1 MVLRFYVNYVNYSQA
16 WDDKWGGNPMNIIAF
31 EKFRLF
37 IAVIITSLL
46 IACGGGGND
55 SGGTT
60 PGPTGSTIQIAV
72 FLTDISNLVSSLESN
87 IPANDTNLQA
97 SVTLVQ
103 GTTVLTELT
112 DSSGI
117 ATFNNIP
124 SGSFTVTGQY
134 DYTHNGNQYR
144 AAQSIHN
151 INPPNGQLGLLVGV
165 PDIDAFYGQVIPP
178 VVGTMISG
186 TVRNIPNIPTGYSLF
201 VHFGQVNDG
210 LILSEGGIELV
221 TGNDTAPADQPF
233 TFSAGIGGGDYKVA
247 AIIRSTAP
255 QGAVTA
261 YSAGAIHTSIV
272 STTGAMESTNIDVD
286 FSDSDASITFANKSI
301 SAPNY
306 SPSVTAQNIE
316 ISSVMALEDLGELYI
331 YSYAEFGSSLSLP
344 TALDM
349 VQNAPVLAVQA
360 GYELVIE
367 SDANGKE
374 SRVPVTSSTMSAVTF
389 NLINPPTISSP
400 IDGSSIPL
408 STAENLNFQ
417 WTVAGGNP
425 DFYLMAMYD
434 DAGTGIPGI
443 TALEWRH
450 LWPGDTTDLSLP
462 VVSLPMIGVGASY
475 SFYMLTEKQD
485 TTFDFDSEFNFDGTN
500 NSIGLENDIASTEAG
515 TAFSIN
521 VNP

>member
-1 MVLRFYVNYVNYSQA
+1 
-16 WDDKWGGNPMNIIAF
+16 MNIIAF
-31 EKFRLF
+31 EKFRLI

-46 IACGGGGND
+46 VSCGG
-55 SGGTT
+55 SGETT
-60 PGPTGSTIQIAV
+60 PGPTGSTIQVAV
-72 FLTDISNLVSSLESN
+72 FLTDISNLVSGLESN

-103 GTTVLTELT
+103 GASVFTELT

-124 SGSFTVTGQY
+124 AGSFTVTGQY

-165 PDIDAFYGQVIPP
+165 PDIDAFYDQVIPP

-186 TVRNIPNIPTGYSLF
+186 TVRNIPNIPMGYSLF
-201 VHFGQVNDG
+201 VNFAQTNDG
-210 LILSEGGIELV
+210 LNLSEGGIELV

-233 TFSAGIGGGDYKVA
+233 TFSAGIGEGDYKVA

-255 QGAVTA
+255 SGPVTE
-261 YSAGAIHTSIV
+261 YLVGAIHTSVV
-272 STTGAMESTNIDVD
+272 STMGAMESTNIDVD
-286 FSDSDASITFANKSI
+286 FSDSDATFTFLNKSI

-316 ISSVMALEDLGELYI
+316 ISSVMALADLGELYI

-349 VQNAPVLAVQA
+349 VQNAPAIAVQA

-374 SRVPVTSSTMSAVTF
+374 SRVPVMVSTMSAVTF
-389 NLINPPTISSP
+389 DLINPPMISSP
-400 IDGSSIPL
+400 MDGSNVPL
-408 STAENLNFQ
+408 NTAENLNFQ
-417 WTVAGGNP
+417 WTIAGGNP
-425 DFYLMAMYD
+425 NYYLMAMYD
-434 DAGTGIPGI
+434 DAGTGMPGI

-450 LWPGDTTDLSLP
+450 LWPGDTTDISLP
-462 VVSLPMIGVGASY
+462 PVSLPMIGSGATY
-475 SFYMLTEKQD
+475 SFYMLSENQENPS
-485 TTFDFDSEFNFDGTN
+485 FDFDSEFNFDGTN

-521 VNP
+521 VTP